1 MWYKIDEDYLIHL
14 KENGDERIP
23 DQDYGIDSYKP
34 FFKLFTIKDMTYV
47 TQINHF
53 KKRHLY
59 IREDLDFT
67 KLKDNTGKILG
78 VVNLNYMFP
87 VLEKHLTK
95 MDDKDIEEVVS
106 QKWNQD
112 KVRSYIEMLE
122 VEKQQILDRNVYE
135 KAVLLYNEKQL
146 NRLDPFMD
154 KRVLDYTHLENKSVE
169 YELHQHFDKEEISV
183 SSSMGLFFADV
194 DDERYTIKYDDLNR
208 LQLIKEV
215 HEIGLELEKEQSVEI
230 DISKDG
236 GKSL

>member
-1 MWYKIDEDYLIHL
+1 MWYRIDENYLNHL
-14 KENGDERIP
+14 KEEGDERIP

-53 KKRHLY
+53 RKRHLH

-95 MDDKDIEEVVS
+95 MEQKDIEATVS
-106 QKWNQD
+106 QKWSD
-112 KVRSYIEMLE
+112 EKVQSYMNMLE
-122 VEKQQILDRNVYE
+122 IEKQQIYDRNIHE

-146 NRLDPFMD
+146 NRLDPFMN
-154 KRVLDYTHLENKSVE
+154 KRVLDYTHLENKCVE

-183 SSSMGLFFADV
+183 SSSMGLIFADV
-194 DDERYTIKYDDLNR
+194 DDERYTIKYDDINR
-208 LQLIKEV
+208 LHLIKEV
-215 HEIGLELEKEQSVEI
+215 HEIALELDKDKSIEI

-236 GKSL
+236 GKLL